1 LGWIGDDEA
10 GFHQRIDQQ
19 TGWPLDRDR
28 DVGRRP
34 VLAQARDE
42 RLEADA
48 IVADGKT
55 VQDLSLG
62 IDHANGVRA
71 AAPVDADQHRHGLLP
86 SLWPMIPT
94 ADSPG
99 GMLIHRRSGWQP
111 TAHLPVARLGLPAAV
126 APLGSSRPSKGERP
140 WRARRWHGTN
150 APPAY
155 RTNQRQVEVAE

>member
-86 SLWPMIPT
+86 SLWPMI
-94 ADSPG
+94 
-99 GMLIHRRSGWQP
+99 R
-111 TAHLPVARLGLPAAV
+111 LPVALAGCSFIG
-126 APLGSSRPSKGERP
+126 APGGSP
-140 WRARRWHGTN
+140 RRIFL
-150 APPAY
+150 
-155 RTNQRQVEVAE
+155 